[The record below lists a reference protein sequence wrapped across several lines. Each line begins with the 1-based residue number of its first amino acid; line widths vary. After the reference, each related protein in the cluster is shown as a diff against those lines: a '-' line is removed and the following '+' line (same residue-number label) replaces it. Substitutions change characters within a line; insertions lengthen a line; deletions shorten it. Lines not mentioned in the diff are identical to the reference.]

1 LRAFFFYAM
10 KNIFVL
16 IFLSGAVCSAQY
28 YPSDEFSVTLN
39 SGDRTIELAEPLYQT
54 VFQDNWEKDFFYGIG
69 LVWRHNFDA
78 NFGFR
83 IRTTYTKNQLQNSSI
98 IDDFH
103 FFDQSLYNQ
112 TIEVAPGFTYGIR
125 ISNVELYSM
134 IELPYKYIGKV
145 EIQQTSPSPIFEPA
159 YTGYFPS
166 GWSIGLGFGIGSKLY
181 LGKHFVLGIEMHADY
196 SWLSITGDYTR
207 IFTNMAPYPIFQST
221 AYSHRSVK
229 NPTLKT
235 ALSIGFVF

>member
-145 EIQQTSPSPIFEPA
+145 EIQQTSPSPILNQHTQA
-159 YTGYFPS
+159 TSRLDGQ
-166 GWSIGLGFGIGSKLY
+166 L
-181 LGKHFVLGIEMHADY
+181 A
-196 SWLSITGDYTR
+196 
-207 IFTNMAPYPIFQST
+207 
-221 AYSHRSVK
+221 
-229 NPTLKT
+229 
-235 ALSIGFVF
+235 